1 MIPDLTF
8 VTNSF
13 NRFNAVIFNSS
24 LPLPRIVLT
33 RARTFR
39 GKLCY
44 MMSHSFLKKTARDFE
59 LRISTVFDLPTEEWE
74 DVVIHEMIHL
84 HIAHKKI
91 KDSSSHGPVFR
102 QIMCDINHTYGR
114 NIVVSARA
122 TEKQLDA
129 DNRIRGH
136 YVCLAKFNDGRL
148 GVAPVTKSNIFSL
161 WEEFQK
167 FPEVQTVKWVGT
179 LDPWFNRFPRVR
191 KPKLYLAKREEVA
204 LHLKDGKPLE
214 RIGNIIRVISSRCSP
229 DELLP

>member
-8 VTNSF
+8 VADSF
-13 NRFNAVIFNSS
+13 NRFNAVLFSS
-24 LPLPRIVLT
+24 TLPLPKFVIT

-44 MMSHSFLKKTARDFE
+44 TVSNSFLKKTARDFE
-59 LRISTVFDLPTEEWE
+59 MRISTVFDLPTEEWE

-91 KDSSSHGPVFR
+91 KDASSHGPVFR
-102 QIMCDINHTYGR
+102 KIMTEINRTYGR
-114 NIVVSARA
+114 HIVVSARA

-129 DNRIRGH
+129 DKRIRGH

-148 GVAPVTKSNIFSL
+148 GVAPVTKSNIFTL
-161 WEEFQK
+161 WDEFLK

-204 LHLKDGKPLE
+204 QHLKDGKPLE
-214 RIGNIIRVISSRCSP
+214 RNGNLIKVISSRCSP